1 MSKQEDSDFRVEQ
14 KVTNT
19 VGAEVYRDVKRLIK
33 FCLKG
38 IIAIVVILI
47 VYVSYNDYVKDKH
60 YKAKQVEYDKQRA
73 IEAQQ
78 RKQAELARQQEEL
91 ARRIDLPIAWNG
103 SDKWRQGMR
112 SWGNA
117 GFVFTSNQ
125 FILNIDSKQLT
136 KEQRARIQGKEL
148 SCAMKLSVGD
158 YEEYI
163 AGEFIGSIFGL
174 EGDYETTVYD
184 WNKARVSDSMFL
196 YVDLDIIDADKK
208 APNFEAWD
216 LKCGD
221 LVSKVEYN
229 KKGN

>member
-19 VGAEVYRDVKRLIK
+19 VGAEIYRDVKRLIK

-158 YEEYI
+158 YEEYV
-163 AGEFIGSIFGL
+163 AGQSVFGL
-174 EGDYETTVYD
+174 EGNYETTVYD
-184 WNKARVSDSMFL
+184 LNKARISDSMFL
-196 YVDLDIIDADKK
+196 YVDLRIENADDK

-221 LVSKVEYN
+221 LVSKVQYN

>member
-19 VGAEVYRDVKRLIK
+19 VGAEIYRDVKRLIK

-47 VYVSYNDYVKDKH
+47 VYVSYNDYVKEKH

-73 IEAQQ
+73 MEAQQ
-78 RKQAELARQQEEL
+78 RKQAEL

-103 SDKWRQGMR
+103 SDKWRQGMK

-117 GFVFTSNQ
+117 GFVFAPNE
-125 FILNIDSKQLT
+125 FIVNIDSKRLT
-136 KEQRARIQGKEL
+136 KEQKAMLQGKQL
-148 SCAMKLSVGD
+148 SCYMGLQVGD
-158 YEEYI
+158 YSEDIVGFMDHSGSFDDARYSVPDTGYI
-163 AGEFIGSIFGL
+163 TN
-174 EGDYETTVYD
+174 D
-184 WNKARVSDSMFL
+184 MFL
-196 YVDLDIIDADKK
+196 HVKLNVKNADERAKS
-208 APNFEAWD
+208 FEAWD